1 MKHKIRFAALM
12 LALGVLSGCGAARP
26 SKFYQLTAV
35 SDRAAGADPSPYA
48 VTLLL
53 GPITS
58 SHLYRDDHIV
68 YTSNGQTM
76 GTYEYQRWAEP
87 PSEMLDDVLLRELR
101 VSGRYQ
107 HVYSLRSDVRGDYL
121 LHGHLY
127 DFREISGNGLAAR
140 VAFEFELR
148 DFKTGSTVWTRY
160 YSHDEPVDGKDVP
173 AVVAALNRN
182 VASGLSDLREGL
194 DQYFSTHPAVA
205 STGAH

>member
-1 MKHKIRFAALM
+1 MKHKIIFAALM
-12 LALGVLSGCGAARP
+12 LALGILNGCGAARP

-35 SDRAAGADPSPYA
+35 SDRAAGADPSPYEI
-48 VTLLL
+48 TLLL

-68 YTSNGQTM
+68 YTSNGQAM

-87 PSEMLDDVLLRELR
+87 PSEMIDDVLLRELR

-127 DFREISGNGLAAR
+127 DFRGNGLAAR

-148 DFKTGSTVWTRY
+148 DFKTGNTVWTRY

-182 VASGLSDLREGL
+182 VASGLSELREGL
-194 DQYFSTHPAVA
+194 DQYFSTHTAVP

>member
-1 MKHKIRFAALM
+1 MKRGLSISALVLC
-12 LALGVLSGCGAARP
+12 LAIMNGCGAARP
-26 SKFYQLTAV
+26 SKFYQLTAA
-35 SDRAAGADPSPYA
+35 SDRAAGEDPSPYA

-87 PSEMLDDVLLRELR
+87 PSEMIGDVLLRELR

-148 DFKTGSTVWTRY
+148 DSKTGSTVWTRY

-182 VASGLSDLREGL
+182 VATGLSELREGL
-194 DQYFSTHPAVA
+194 DQYFSTHTAVA

>member
-1 MKHKIRFAALM
+1 MKRGLPISALVLC
-12 LALGVLSGCGAARP
+12 LAIMNGCGAARP
-26 SKFYQLTAV
+26 SKFYQLTAA
-35 SDRAAGADPSPYA
+35 SDRAAGEDPSPYA

-87 PSEMLDDVLLRELR
+87 PSEMIGDVLLRELR

-160 YSHDEPVDGKDVP
+160 YSHDEPVDGKDVR

-182 VASGLSDLREGL
+182 VASGLSELREGL
-194 DQYFSTHPAVA
+194 DQYFSTHTAVA

>member
-1 MKHKIRFAALM
+1 MKYKIIFPALM
-12 LALGVLSGCGAARP
+12 LGLGMLNGCGAARP

-35 SDRAAGADPSPYA
+35 SDRPSGADPSPYA

-68 YTSNGQTM
+68 YTSNGQAM

-87 PSEMLDDVLLRELR
+87 PSEMIDDVLLRELR
-101 VSGRYQ
+101 ASGRYQ
-107 HVYSLRSDVRGDYL
+107 HVYSRSSDVRGDYL

-148 DFKTGSTVWTRY
+148 DSKTGSIVWTRY
-160 YSHDEPVDGKDVP
+160 YAHDEPVDGKDVP

-182 VASGLSDLREGL
+182 VSSGLSELREGL
-194 DQYFSTHPAVA
+194 DEYFSTNTAVA
-205 STGAH
+205 STAAH

>member
-1 MKHKIRFAALM
+1 MKYKILFAALM
-12 LALGVLSGCGAARP
+12 LGLGILNGCGAARP
-26 SKFYQLTAV
+26 SKFYQLTAA

-68 YTSNGQTM
+68 YTSNGQAM

-87 PSEMLDDVLLRELR
+87 PSEMIDDVLLRELR

-148 DFKTGSTVWTRY
+148 DFKTGNTVWTRY

-182 VASGLSDLREGL
+182 VASDLSLLREGL
-194 DQYFSTHPAVA
+194 DQYFSIHTAVA
-205 STGAH
+205 STGAP